1 MLTVIAYS
9 VVIYTNANPYIKM
22 ALVAVPHGFVP
33 VLTLA
38 EISSVLPPTS
48 AGIAFGM
55 IEVFDSIVNVLGSV
69 VFGQLY
75 NATGGYETGLVLLLA
90 LAWLGMILLIYM
102 SLRGIPAPV
111 CNDWRAV
118 R

>member
-1 MLTVIAYS
+1 MQVLTVVAYS

-22 ALVAVPHGFVP
+22 ALVAIPHGFVP

-38 EISSVLPPTS
+38 EITSILPPGS

-55 IEVFDSIVNVLGSV
+55 IEVLDSIVNVLGSV

-75 NATGGYETGLVLLLA
+75 NATGGYDVGMVLLLA
-90 LAWLGMILLIYM
+90 LAWIGMILLIYM
-102 SLRGIPAPV
+102 SLKGIPAPV
-111 CNDWRAV
+111 CE
-118 R
+118 